1 MGPKLGGRP
10 KNAIH
15 TLYDKVTDK
24 VEINSSVDRWICYP
38 PNDFTNK
45 FQEV

>member
-24 VEINSSVDRWICYP
+24 VEIMFEWICYP
-38 PNDFTNK
+38 PNYFTNK